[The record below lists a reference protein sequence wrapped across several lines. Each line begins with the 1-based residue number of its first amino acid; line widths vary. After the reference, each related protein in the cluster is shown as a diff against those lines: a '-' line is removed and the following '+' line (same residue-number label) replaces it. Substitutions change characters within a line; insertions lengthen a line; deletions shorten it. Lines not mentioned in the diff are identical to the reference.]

1 MPHCHLCVWLESH
14 DKLRFTAD
22 IDICISAEIPDKEVD
37 PELHQ
42 LVKEF
47 MMHGPCGP
55 EHRSC
60 PCMVE
65 NKCSKKFPKA
75 FNESTFID
83 ESGYAIYR
91 RNDNGRTVKK
101 QGADLHSGF
110 VVPYN
115 PTLLKRYQAHINV
128 EWCNQFGSIKYLFKY
143 INKGPDR
150 VTAQVED
157 ELTDEIKEF
166 YDCRYLSACEAAWR
180 IFKFDLHHRFPPVDR
195 LHFHLP
201 NEQSVVFDPSESID
215 FQLEKASANTTKFL
229 AYMDLNKENEL
240 ARSLLYVEI
249 PKHFVW
255 NSQEKKWTERKQGKS
270 IGRIHH
276 VPPSWGELFYLRM
289 LLNKVKGA
297 QEWDDFK
304 EYDGVVY
311 GTYKEACYARGLLE
325 DDKEYI
331 DGIIEA
337 SQWGMGEY
345 LRKHFVM
352 LIVSDTMSR
361 PEIVWESTWR
371 LLSEDVLDLE
381 RAKRN
386 HPGI

>member
-1 MPHCHLCVWLESH
+1 MTSP
-14 DKLRFTAD
+14 AD
-22 IDICISAEIPDKEVD
+22 IDRCISAEIPDVDED

-55 EHRSC
+55 EHRNC

-65 NKCSKKFPKA
+65 DKCSKKFPKS

-83 ESGYAIYR
+83 ESGYAIYKR
-91 RNDNGRTVKK
+91 TDDGRTVKK
-101 QGADLHSGF
+101 QGADLHCGF

-150 VTAQVED
+150 VTAAVED
-157 ELTDEIKEF
+157 EETDEIREF

-180 IFKFDLHHRFPPVDR
+180 IFKFDIHHRFPAVER
-195 LHFHLP
+195 LPFHLP
-201 NEQSVVFDPSESID
+201 NEHSVVFDPTESID
-215 FQLEKASANTTKFL
+215 FQLEQASANTTKFL
-229 AYMDLNKENEL
+229 AYMELNKVDEL
-240 ARSLLYVEI
+240 AQSLLYVEI

-255 NSQEKKWTERKQGKS
+255 NSQQKIWTLRKQGKS

-276 VPPSWGELFYLRM
+276 VPPSWGELFYMRM
-289 LLNKVKGA
+289 LLNKVKA
-297 QEWDDFK
+297 AIEFDDFK
-304 EYDGVVY
+304 KFEGIQYR
-311 GTYKEACYARGLLE
+311 TYKEACDARGLLQ

-331 DGIIEA
+331 EGIIEA
-337 SQWGMGEY
+337 SSWGTGDY
-345 LRKHFVM
+345 LRNHFVM
-352 LIVSDTMSR
+352 LILSDTMSR
-361 PEIVWESTWR
+361 PEVVWEKSWR
-371 LLSEDVLDLE
+371 LLAEDVENLE
-381 RAKRN
+381 RKKRN
-386 HPGI
+386 HPGIITLF